1 MVAPRFA
8 SGLVP
13 DRVMCQTLDDSLRSD
28 KDVTMANPRTRISAS
43 VLDSADPR
51 ALASF
56 YERLLGWM
64 VVVSEPARPGEQPED
79 GWVMLRSPEGGA
91 GLSFQYAANYV
102 APTWPSESGQQQM
115 MVHLDIAVENLDKG
129 VAFAREIGARL
140 SDHQPQDDV
149 RVMLDP
155 AGHPFC
161 LFVGPV

>member
-1 MVAPRFA
+1 
-8 SGLVP
+8 
-13 DRVMCQTLDDSLRSD
+13 
-28 KDVTMANPRTRISAS
+28 MAHPRTRISAA

-51 ALASF
+51 SLASF

-64 VVVSEPARPGEQPED
+64 VVVSEPARPDEQPED
-79 GWVMLRSPEGGA
+79 GWVMLRSPEGGT
-91 GLSFQYAANYV
+91 GLSFQYDANYL
-102 APTWPSESGQQQM
+102 PPDWPAAAGQQQM

-129 VAFAREIGARL
+129 VTFAREIGARL

-161 LFVGPV
+161 LFEGPV

>member
-1 MVAPRFA
+1 
-8 SGLVP
+8 
-13 DRVMCQTLDDSLRSD
+13 
-28 KDVTMANPRTRISAS
+28 MAHPRTRISAA
-43 VLDSADPR
+43 VLESSDPR

-91 GLSFQYAANYV
+91 GLSFQYDANYV
-102 APTWPSESGQQQM
+102 APTWPSVSGEQQM

>member
-1 MVAPRFA
+1 VAPLFA
-8 SGLVP
+8 SELLP
-13 DRVMCQTLDDSLRSD
+13 DRVICQTLDESLHSG
-28 KDVTMANPRTRISAS
+28 KDVNMAHPRTRISAA
-43 VLDSADPR
+43 VLDSSDPR

-91 GLSFQYAANYV
+91 GLSFQYDANYA
-102 APTWPSESGQQQM
+102 APTWPSAAGQQQM

-129 VAFAREIGARL
+129 VGFAREIGARL

>member
-1 MVAPRFA
+1 
-8 SGLVP
+8 
-13 DRVMCQTLDDSLRSD
+13 
-28 KDVTMANPRTRISAS
+28 MAHPRTRISAA
-43 VLDSADPR
+43 VLDSTDPR

-64 VVVSEPARPGEQPED
+64 VVVSEPARPDGQAED
-79 GWVMLRSPEGGA
+79 GWVMLRSPEGGT
-91 GLSFQYAANYV
+91 GLSFQYDPNYV
-102 APTWPSESGQQQM
+102 APTWPAAPGQQQM

-129 VAFAREIGARL
+129 MTFAREVGARL
-140 SDHQPQDDV
+140 SEHQPQDDV

>member
-1 MVAPRFA
+1 
-8 SGLVP
+8 
-13 DRVMCQTLDDSLRSD
+13 
-28 KDVTMANPRTRISAS
+28 MANPRTRISAA

-64 VVVSEPARPGEQPED
+64 VVVSEPARSGEEPED

-115 MVHLDIAVENLDKG
+115 MVHLDIAVENLHKG

>member
-1 MVAPRFA
+1 
-8 SGLVP
+8 
-13 DRVMCQTLDDSLRSD
+13 
-28 KDVTMANPRTRISAS
+28 MAHPRTRISAA

-51 ALASF
+51 THASF

-64 VVVSEPARPGEQPED
+64 VVVSEPARPGEPPED
-79 GWVMLRSPEGGA
+79 GWVMLRSPEGGT
-91 GLSFQYAANYV
+91 GLSFQYDVNYV
-102 APTWPSESGQQQM
+102 PPNWPGAPGRQQTM
-115 MVHLDIAVENLDKG
+115 THLDIAVENLDKG
-129 VAFAREIGARL
+129 VTFAREMGARL

>member
-1 MVAPRFA
+1 
-8 SGLVP
+8 
-13 DRVMCQTLDDSLRSD
+13 
-28 KDVTMANPRTRISAS
+28 MAHPRTRISAA
-43 VLDSADPR
+43 VLDSSDPR

-91 GLSFQYAANYV
+91 GLSFQYDTNY
-102 APTWPSESGQQQM
+102 ATPTWPSASGQQQM

>member
-1 MVAPRFA
+1 
-8 SGLVP
+8 
-13 DRVMCQTLDDSLRSD
+13 
-28 KDVTMANPRTRISAS
+28 MAHPRTRISAA

-79 GWVMLRSPEGGA
+79 GWVMLRSPEGGT
-91 GLSFQYAANYV
+91 GLSFHYHANYV
-102 APTWPSESGQQQM
+102 APIWPGAPDQQQM

-161 LFVGPV
+161 LFVGPI

>member
-1 MVAPRFA
+1 
-8 SGLVP
+8 
-13 DRVMCQTLDDSLRSD
+13 
-28 KDVTMANPRTRISAS
+28 MAHPRTRISAA

-51 ALASF
+51 ALALF

-64 VVVSEPARPGEQPED
+64 VVVSEPAGSGAQPED
-79 GWVMLRSPEGGA
+79 GWVMLRSPEGGT
-91 GLSFQYAANYV
+91 GLSFQYDATYV
-102 APTWPSESGQQQM
+102 SPQWPAEPGQQQM
-115 MVHLDIAVENLDKG
+115 MMHLDIAVENLDKS
-129 VAFAREIGARL
+129 VAFASEIGARL

>member
-1 MVAPRFA
+1 VAPLFA
-8 SGLVP
+8 SELLP
-13 DRVMCQTLDDSLRSD
+13 DRVICQTLDESLHSG
-28 KDVTMANPRTRISAS
+28 KDVNMAHPRTRISAA
-43 VLDSADPR
+43 VLDSSDPR

-91 GLSFQYAANYV
+91 GLSFQYDANYA
-102 APTWPSESGQQQM
+102 APTWPSAAGQQQM

-140 SDHQPQDDV
+140 SDNQPQDDV

>member
-1 MVAPRFA
+1 
-8 SGLVP
+8 
-13 DRVMCQTLDDSLRSD
+13 
-28 KDVTMANPRTRISAS
+28 MAHPRTRISAA
-43 VLDSADPR
+43 VLDSSDPR

-91 GLSFQYAANYV
+91 GLSFQYDANYA
-102 APTWPSESGQQQM
+102 APTWPSASGQQQM

-129 VAFAREIGARL
+129 VAFARVIGAQL